1 MMGLFTGFSLISG
14 LEILYWLWFKVR
26 KNKKISVL
34 QIHNSFKNFQLFQVL
49 IRGGEDN
56 KSEPVGTITVKS
68 LKDKEVRVFEEA
80 EDKEIADIR
89 AKIGKLTERVVRMEQ
104 DTQHIK

>member
-1 MMGLFTGFSLISG
+1 M
-14 LEILYWLWFKVR
+14 
-26 KNKKISVL
+26 L
-34 QIHNSFKNFQLFQVL
+34 QIHNSFKNVQLFQVL